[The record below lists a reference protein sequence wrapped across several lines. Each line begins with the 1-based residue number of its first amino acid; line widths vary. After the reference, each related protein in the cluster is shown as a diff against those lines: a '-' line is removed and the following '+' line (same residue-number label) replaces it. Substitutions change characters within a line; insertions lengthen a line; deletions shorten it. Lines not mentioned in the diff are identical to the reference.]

1 MCAEHVLG
9 VDLGGSRCRALLADT
24 DGARHRT
31 GQAPG
36 GHPGSDPAAALAGI
50 RRAVTAA
57 LEGTPPTAVRRVVL
71 GAAGYAAVSA
81 PSTAQALARVW
92 ASAGLRCPVRVR
104 PDCEVAF
111 AAGTSD
117 PNGIVLVAGT
127 GSMAARI
134 ADRSMAG
141 RAGGHGWMLGDEG
154 SGFWLGREAVRA
166 ALRVLELGTAP
177 SGDLVCRVL
186 GEVLD
191 QVEVLGGAAPATD
204 PLGTI
209 GAITTWVHREA
220 PAGLAALAPLVL
232 AAAQVGDAEANGL
245 LDRAAGLLADLA
257 LTLWRDGEPMVLAG
271 ALLTA
276 SPIGTLVVD
285 RLRAAG
291 ASVHRSGEPVAG
303 AAWLAVLDIWAIDPE
318 AGDPAATHVRLIGAA
333 EGQEQ
338 LSASATSASG
348 TSAGQELQRVRS
360 GAADAA
366 PDDREATLA

>member
-31 GQAPG
+31 GHAPG

-57 LEGTPPTAVRRVVL
+57 LEGTSPAAVRRVVL

-141 RAGGHGWMLGDEG
+141 RAGGHGWILGDEG

-177 SGDLVCRVL
+177 FGDLVGRVL
-186 GEVLD
+186 GEVLG
-191 QVEVLGGAAPATD
+191 QVEVLGAAPATD

-276 SPIGTLVVD
+276 SPIGTLVGD

-291 ASVHRSGEPVAG
+291 ASVHRSAEPVAG
-303 AAWLAVLDIWAIDPE
+303 AAWLAVLDIWAIDPT

-333 EGQEQ
+333 ESPER
-338 LSASATSASG
+338 LSASG
-348 TSAGQELQRVRS
+348 TSAGQERRGGRS
-360 GAADAA
+360 PG
-366 PDDREATLA
+366 